1 MEYKDSICE
10 SEKLC
15 FFDSHA
21 HYYDDR
27 FYGEENPE
35 GAEVLLEE
43 LFAGEVCGIVN
54 IGTCAKTSAL
64 CIEQAKKFEKMYAAV
79 GIHPEDCHFITDPE
93 AALAALSALL
103 ENEETRK
110 QNKIVALGEIGLDY
124 HWQSYDNGRIPMN
137 KELQAFFFDEQMKL
151 AERLSLPVIIH
162 DREAH
167 GDCFETVLRYPNVK
181 GVFHS
186 YSGSAEMARELTKRG
201 WYISFSGTVTF
212 TNAARVREAAA
223 AVPRDKL
230 LIETDAPYLAP
241 HPNRGKINHS
251 GYLTFVLDALA
262 QIWNCSPTD
271 AALQTCQ
278 NAIAFFDLP

>member
-1 MEYKDSICE
+1 MSRI
-10 SEKLC
+10 
-15 FFDSHA
+15 FDTHA
-21 HYYDDR
+21 HYFDKKFESVAGGADAILCDL
-27 FYGEENPE
+27 FENQNI
-35 GAEVLLEE
+35 A
-43 LFAGEVCGIVN
+43 GIVN
-54 IGTCAKTSAL
+54 VGTNLQNAHELIK
-64 CIEQAKKFEKMYAAV
+64 QASRYEKMYAAV
-79 GIHPEDCHFITDPE
+79 GIHPEDCHFITDSE
-93 AALAALSALL
+93 AALAELSSLL
-103 ENEETRK
+103 ENEEKRK

-151 AERLSLPVIIH
+151 AEKLSLPVIIH

-186 YSGSAEMARELTKRG
+186 YSGSAEMAHELTKRG

-212 TNAARVREAAA
+212 TNAARVREAAS

-241 HPNRGKINHS
+241 HPMRGKLNHS
-251 GYLTFVLDALA
+251 GYLSFVVGTLA
-262 QIWNCSPTD
+262 QIWECTPEE
-271 AALQTCQ
+271 AAEQTYQ
-278 NAIAFFDLP
+278 NTITFFNLP

>member
-1 MEYKDSICE
+1 MDCI
-10 SEKLC
+10 
-15 FFDSHA
+15 FDTHA
-21 HYYDDR
+21 HYFDQKFESVEGGADAILCDL
-27 FYGEENPE
+27 FENH
-35 GAEVLLEE
+35 GIAK
-43 LFAGEVCGIVN
+43 IVN
-54 IGTCAKTSAL
+54 VGTNLQNAHAV
-64 CIEQAKKFEKMYAAV
+64 IEQASRYAGMYAAV

-93 AALAALSALL
+93 AALAELSALL
-103 ENEETRK
+103 ENEEART

-124 HWQSYDNGRIPMN
+124 HWQSYDNGKIPMN
-137 KELQAFFFDEQMKL
+137 KELQAFFFEEQMKL
-151 AERLSLPVIIH
+151 AERLGLPVIIH

-167 GDCFETVLRYPNVK
+167 GDCFETVLRFPNVK

-186 YSGSAEMARELTKRG
+186 YSGSAEMAHELTRRG

-251 GYLTFVLDALA
+251 GYLSFVLSTLA
-262 QIWNCSPTD
+262 QIWNCSPEE
-271 AALQTCQ
+271 AALQTYQ
-278 NAIAFFDLP
+278 NANTFFNLP